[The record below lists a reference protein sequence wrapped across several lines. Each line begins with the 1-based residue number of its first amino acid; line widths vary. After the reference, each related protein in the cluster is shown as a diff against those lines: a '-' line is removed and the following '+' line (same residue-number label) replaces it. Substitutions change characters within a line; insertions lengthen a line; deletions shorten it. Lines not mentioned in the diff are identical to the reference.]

1 MEHKED
7 IRDNP
12 CKQHLKLAE
21 QFHSP
26 YPHNGKKPI
35 LLYLQTSLRPWEMQK
50 YISRSIWAADE
61 KKVEPCWIHS
71 IIAALGLCCFER
83 WKVYKKSCKP
93 ISQNQTK
100 EWNTSIPVWVCRR
113 WVSFPTQN
121 KTCPTTILPF
131 VFTGNVPGDCQSQG
145 LSKDVL
151 SPSSP
156 AVPDLCSSRLQS
168 LPCST
173 TYIPQ
178 LVSVRGGFV
187 THCHGTSSKHQVLG
201 STLCSQP
208 AEFNKESQPKFR
220 KSHKCRF
227 NSTHRTY
234 LQEIGEI
241 NQWD

>member
-1 MEHKED
+1 M
-7 IRDNP
+7 
-12 CKQHLKLAE
+12 
-21 QFHSP
+21 
-26 YPHNGKKPI
+26 
-35 LLYLQTSLRPWEMQK
+35 
-50 YISRSIWAADE
+50 
-61 KKVEPCWIHS
+61 
-71 IIAALGLCCFER
+71 
-83 WKVYKKSCKP
+83 
-93 ISQNQTK
+93 
-100 EWNTSIPVWVCRR
+100 WVCRR

-168 LPCST
+168 LPSST

-187 THCHGTSSKHQVLG
+187 THCHGTSPKHQVLG

-234 LQEIGEI
+234 LQEINEI
-241 NQWD
+241 NHTMKVSKCALLCGGLQVHSSLTRIKPFPVLHFLRCSGTSLRDSISF